1 MNINDVAAA
10 AAYGLTK
17 APASS
22 TDQLKAMGEKFA
34 SVFERADAAAQGFAT
49 QHVDAQTVVEA
60 LSQAELALQTAV
72 TVRDR
77 VVAAYQEI
85 LRMPI

>member
-1 MNINDVAAA
+1 MNVSEITAASGYAQMKSVTGGGMKALADSFA
-10 AAYGLTK
+10 ATFDK
-17 APASS
+17 ADGAAK
-22 TDQLKAMGEKFA
+22 DFA
-34 SVFERADAAAQGFAT
+34 AKRIDTQG
-49 QHVDAQTVVEA
+49 VVEA
-60 LSQAELALQTAV
+60 FSQAELALQTAV

>member
-1 MNINDVAAA
+1 MNINEVAAA
-10 AAYGLTK
+10 SAYGSM
-17 APASS
+17 AVQPGSGS
-22 TDQLKAMGEKFA
+22 ELKALGERFA
-34 SVFERADAAAQGFAT
+34 AVFDRADAAVEGFAT
-49 QHVDAQTVVEA
+49 KNIDAQSVVEA
-60 LSQAELALQTAV
+60 LSQAELALQTAI

>member
-1 MNINDVAAA
+1 MNIHDIAATTG
-10 AAYGLTK
+10 YRETQ
-17 APASS
+17 ASQAS
-22 TDQLKAMGEKFA
+22 LRTLAERFA
-34 SVFERADAAAQGFAT
+34 STFERADQAAQGFAT
-49 QHVDAQTVVEA
+49 RNLDAQSVVEA

-77 VVAAYQEI
+77 VVAAYQDI

>member
-1 MNINDVAAA
+1 MNINDIAAA
-10 AAYGLTK
+10 SAYGL
-17 APASS
+17 S
-22 TDQLKAMGEKFA
+22 TGSPSGTSALRTMGERFA
-34 SVFERADAAAQGFAT
+34 AVYDRADSASRSFAT
-49 QHVDAQTVVEA
+49 RHVDAQGVVEA

-72 TVRDR
+72 TIRDR